1 MACVILSTGAA
12 CVNAP
17 QNKATNDSAATVDEV
32 GTTISFTMAVATT
45 KPTEQPT
52 TVAKGKEKPASKNE
66 EPAEVNDNK
75 EEVQEQPEDSY
86 NNGQVTAGYDNSEQ
100 SREYNSSD
108 FLGNDIDLIAR
119 TVYLESGGCGEYCQ
133 WLTASTILNLAESR
147 GGIANVVYDYNT
159 FSVADMIDYCEPSD
173 LAYSVAERVASG
185 DRDYNVMAFRA
196 DYYHDFGSPYASADN
211 VYFST
216 Y

>member
-12 CVNAP
+12 CANAP

-32 GTTISFTMAVATT
+32 ETTISLTIAMATT

-52 TVAKGKEKPASKNE
+52 TVMTDKEKPALKNE
-66 EPAEVNDNK
+66 EPAKVSNNK
-75 EEVQEQPEDSY
+75 EDIQEQPEENYGSDQSI
-86 NNGQVTAGYDNSEQ
+86 AEYDESEQ
-100 SREYNSSD
+100 QREYSSSD
-108 FLGNDIDLIAR
+108 YSGSDIDLIAR

-196 DYYHDFGSPYASADN
+196 DYYHDFGNPYASADN

>member
-12 CVNAP
+12 CANAP
-17 QNKATNDSAATVDEV
+17 QNKATNDSAATVDEAE
-32 GTTISFTMAVATT
+32 TTISLTIAVATT

-52 TVAKGKEKPASKNE
+52 TVVTEKEKPAPKNE
-66 EPAEVNDNK
+66 EPAEVNENK
-75 EEVQEQPEDSY
+75 EEAQDQPEDNY
-86 NNGQVTAGYDNSEQ
+86 NNDQSTAEYIESGQA
-100 SREYNSSD
+100 REYNSANYS
-108 FLGNDIDLIAR
+108 GSDIDLIAR

-159 FSVADMIDYCEPSD
+159 FNVAGMIDYCEPSD

-196 DYYHDFGSPYASADN
+196 DYYHDFGNPYASADN